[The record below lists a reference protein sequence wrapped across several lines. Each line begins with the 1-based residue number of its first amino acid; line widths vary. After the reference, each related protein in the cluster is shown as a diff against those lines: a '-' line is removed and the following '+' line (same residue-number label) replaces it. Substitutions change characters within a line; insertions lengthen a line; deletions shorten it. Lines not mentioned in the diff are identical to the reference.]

1 MQGVIDWNDLRY
13 LLAVRRAGTLGAAAR
28 SLGVEHTTVG
38 RRLAALESALGAKL
52 VVRGP
57 DGVTLTDAGENV
69 LPLVEEMERAALAI
83 EARASGQDERMEGSV
98 RVTTSEGFTG
108 FLVKRLVPLRD
119 LHPKLVVEVLSG
131 NAALDLARREADF
144 AVRMVK
150 TTAPDLVER
159 KIGSVGWGLYAAE
172 AYVARKGPLAS
183 TTDLRGHD
191 VVGYGDALAN
201 VPGAKFLSEHGEGTN
216 VVMRG
221 NSIVSVLNAVSVG
234 MGLGAVPCFLAA
246 NEPTLRRLTP
256 DVLAERD
263 VWLVYHPEVAK
274 IARVRA
280 VLDFVIEAI
289 KTDRELLRGA

>member
-28 SLGVEHTTVG
+28 TLGVEHTTVG

-52 VVRGP
+52 
-57 DGVTLTDAGENV
+57 L
-69 LPLVEEMERAALAI
+69 
-83 EARASGQDERMEGSV
+83 
-98 RVTTSEGFTG
+98 
-108 FLVKRLVPLRD
+108 
-119 LHPKLVVEVLSG
+119 VEVLSG
-131 NAALDLARREADF
+131 NAALDLVRREADF

-159 KIGSVGWGLYAAE
+159 RIGSVGWALYAAE
-172 AYVARKGPLAS
+172 AYVARKGPIAS

-191 VVGYGDALAN
+191 VVGYGDTLAN
-201 VPGAKFLSEHGEGTN
+201 VPGPKFLSEHGEGTN
-216 VVMRG
+216 LVMRG

-234 MGLGAVPCFLAA
+234 MGLSALPCFLAA

-289 KTDRELLRGA
+289 KADRDLLRGT